1 MRGVRDNRGER
12 TGLSIVWTVL
22 RVDAEAKQRERGTA
36 PRLAVVPRRRTSRR
50 AARPGG
56 PTVRHRPREPP
67 LTPVQ
72 RAKRAARY
80 WSATV
85 PILVAYPVAE
95 KWLNVASYK
104 EGEKDL
110 LWDRL
115 HQWGSSKLSRTMND
129 LKGFYVKSGQLIS
142 TRVDLFPQA
151 YIDRLS
157 ELQDRLDPLPAEVV
171 KAVVST
177 ELLGG
182 EPIETAFSSFEDK
195 PLGSA
200 SVAQVHKATLKSGK
214 VVAVK
219 VMRPYIEPKLKGDVQ
234 NIIKF
239 AKAFED
245 LLPLDYYLVFTEIA
259 ERMEDE
265 LDFRQEAKAMD
276 KINDLMQRKPDGTK
290 RFRPWL
296 HTPRSVEGMV
306 TKRVLVMDFL
316 DGVTLTQIGE
326 DAKESGQTN
335 EALAKLIGEKLIKAL
350 TKGFGQMVLQGGL
363 FHGDPHPGN
372 IMVLKNGDIALLD
385 FGQTK
390 QLTPRLQSQLAELCV
405 LLEEDDRN
413 FSSIADV
420 VAAMGVKLT
429 PEAKRDALSAC
440 AVWMF
445 DSLSEMPG
453 NYTPDEFSENS
464 PVRSIA
470 SFPQDLVMVG
480 RAAVLIR
487 GICAFFDIPWSVSR
501 AWAPLAR
508 WKLHGVPM
516 EEESEAQR
524 RVMAWVDK
532 VKLLGALL
540 AGVLGRIWAGF
551 LSLFFLRRRAE
562 A

>member
-1 MRGVRDNRGER
+1 
-12 TGLSIVWTVL
+12 
-22 RVDAEAKQRERGTA
+22 
-36 PRLAVVPRRRTSRR
+36 
-50 AARPGG
+50 
-56 PTVRHRPREPP
+56 
-67 LTPVQ
+67 
-72 RAKRAARY
+72 
-80 WSATV
+80 
-85 PILVAYPVAE
+85 
-95 KWLNVASYK
+95 
-104 EGEKDL
+104 
-110 LWDRL
+110 
-115 HQWGSSKLSRTMND
+115 
-129 LKGFYVKSGQLIS
+129 
-142 TRVDLFPQA
+142 
-151 YIDRLS
+151 
-157 ELQDRLDPLPAEVV
+157 
-171 KAVVST
+171 
-177 ELLGG
+177 
-182 EPIETAFSSFEDK
+182 
-195 PLGSA
+195 
-200 SVAQVHKATLKSGK
+200 
-214 VVAVK
+214 
-219 VMRPYIEPKLKGDVQ
+219 
-234 NIIKF
+234 
-239 AKAFED
+239 
-245 LLPLDYYLVFTEIA
+245 
-259 ERMEDE
+259 
-265 LDFRQEAKAMD
+265 MD